1 LRISGQRLNELTD
14 KGIIRRGTDQ
24 NGQAIAGRYRFDVAV
39 GDYLEYQA
47 RQARGSGQAVEIEKA
62 KMLAVKRQVTEM
74 KLAAMNGAF
83 VEVED
88 AIEVFAA
95 VSMRIR
101 SKLASV
107 LSRLVRSVY
116 HAPSIEEGQARAEG
130 YFDEVL
136 SELSRL
142 RAKDLSKPKLKLI
155 SHAHAGK
162 DTEQSEED

>member
-1 LRISGQRLNELTD
+1 MSASGASKVIT
-14 KGIIRRGTDQ
+14 
-24 NGQAIAGRYRFDVAV
+24 
-39 GDYLEYQA
+39 
-47 RQARGSGQAVEIEKA
+47 
-62 KMLAVKRQVTEM
+62 KMLAVKRQVAEM
-74 KLAAMNGAF
+74 KLAAIHGAF

-88 AIEVFAA
+88 AVEVFAA
-95 VSMRIR
+95 VAMRIK

-142 RAKDLSKPKLKLI
+142 PAKDLAKPKLKVI

-162 DTEQSEED
+162 DTGESEEE